1 MASAVCNGCGVN
13 VPIAGGI
20 AAIWSF
26 EPEKT
31 RGMTLTFEDDSEHFL
46 CFECIDQLPDYP
58 TSSDVDALDS
68 DSAP

>member
-1 MASAVCNGCGVN
+1 MASEECDGCGAS

-31 RGMTLTFEDDSEHFL
+31 RGMTLALEDGTEHFL
-46 CFECIDQLPDYP
+46 CFECVDQLPDYP
-58 TSSDVDALDS
+58 EASDVDALRD
-68 DSAP
+68 